1 MCDMMILYI
10 QYKLSEKVCKQQ
22 PERQLRKE
30 DSPMKLKYR
39 FFIIFSALA
48 VVPLLLFSYIA
59 YTHYTSLSNAQITGT
74 SSNIVEQAVKE
85 TNSVFA
91 DMQHILEL
99 VQYTSPNEETILQ
112 DLRKFAGANAKYS
125 DRDIYEAN
133 RKMKAE
139 FQNLVFSTENVN
151 GIFIFTPSKVV
162 LGQGYGN
169 GVDVRSDYDP
179 EGEEWYENTLDLEGK
194 IYVDGVKKRDYLLN
208 DTPSISF
215 SMCVYDVYSREFLG
229 VLYINCNP
237 EIFSLDTVNVLPEAT
252 EFTVT
257 RDGEVLYKSSA
268 MGESVPEENI
278 KEDTIIRYE
287 REISG
292 EGVTLTAIFDKAGL
306 AADFRM
312 TLYVMVS
319 ALVVFF
325 IIFIALSYFL
335 ARYLTRPITALSHI
349 MAHPREK
356 HRVMES
362 PYLNRTD
369 EIGTLYNQYRTML
382 EENNRYIKSEYE
394 NKMILMDTQMKA
406 LESQINAHFLYNT
419 LEAINSLAEIEGS
432 EDISTMA
439 LALGDMF
446 RYSIKTKG
454 ALVPLEK
461 ELAHVQNFVA
471 IQQIRFDNGFL
482 FKMDVPEELLSCQIL
497 KLILQPLVENALY
510 HGLLHCNAGST
521 IYLSAKKENKII
533 CFSVADDGVGM
544 EPEVLEQLQKMLN
557 ETPKFRELNQ
567 RENGSIGLK
576 NINARIKLYYGEDYG
591 LTIES
596 EQGTGTTVQI
606 RVPELEEKEK

>member
-1 MCDMMILYI
+1 
-10 QYKLSEKVCKQQ
+10 
-22 PERQLRKE
+22 
-30 DSPMKLKYR
+30 MKLKYR
-39 FFIIFSALA
+39 FFLIFSALA

-59 YTHYTSLSNAQITGT
+59 YTHYTKLSNAQIADT
-74 SSNIVEQAVKE
+74 SSNIMEQAVKE
-85 TNSVFA
+85 TDSVFQ

-112 DLRKFAGANAKYS
+112 ALHKFSSPDGAYN

-133 RKMKAE
+133 RRMKYI
-139 FQNLVFSTENVN
+139 FQNLVFSTENIN
-151 GIFIFTPSKVV
+151 GIFIFTPSGAV

-169 GVDVRSDYDP
+169 GVDVRSDYEP
-179 EGEEWYENTLDLEGK
+179 TGEEWYENTLKLEGK
-194 IYVDGVKKRDYLLN
+194 IYVDGVKNRDYLLN

-215 SMCVYDVYSREFLG
+215 SMCIYDVYSREFLG
-229 VLYINCNP
+229 VLYINCAS

-252 EFTVT
+252 EFVIE
-257 RDGEVLYKSSA
+257 REGEVLYQSGSSD
-268 MGESVPEENI
+268 SKKEEQKI
-278 KEDTIIRYE
+278 EYE
-287 REISG
+287 REIAG
-292 EGVTLTAIFDKAGL
+292 EGVTLRAVFDKASL
-306 AADFRM
+306 AADFRV
-312 TLYVMVS
+312 TLSLMLS

-325 IIFIALSYFL
+325 VMFIVLSYFL
-335 ARYLTRPITALSHI
+335 ARYLTQPITALSHI
-349 MAHPREK
+349 MAHSREK
-356 HRVMES
+356 HRIMES

-382 EENNRYIKSEYE
+382 EENNHYIKSEYE

-454 ALVPLEK
+454 ALVPLKK

-471 IQQIRFDNGFL
+471 IQQIRFDNAFC
-482 FKMDVPEELLSCQIL
+482 FQMEVPEELLSCKIL

-521 IYLSAKKENKII
+521 ICLTAKKEAGIL
-533 CFSVADDGVGM
+533 CFQVQDDGVGM
-544 EPEVLEQLQKMLN
+544 EPEVLERLQKLL
-557 ETPKFRELNQ
+557 EEKPRFRELNQ
-567 RENGSIGLK
+567 RDNGSIGLK
-576 NINARIKLYYGEDYG
+576 NINSRIRLYYGDGYG
-591 LTIES
+591 LTIIS
-596 EQGTGTTVQI
+596 EPGNGTTVQI
-606 RVPELEEKEK
+606 RIPEVEENEG